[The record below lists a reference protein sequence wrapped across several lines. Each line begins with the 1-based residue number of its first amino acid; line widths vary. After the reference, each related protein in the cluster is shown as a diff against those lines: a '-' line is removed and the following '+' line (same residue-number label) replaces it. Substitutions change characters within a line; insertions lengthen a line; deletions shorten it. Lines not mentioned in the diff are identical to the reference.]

1 MRMPKTI
8 SLEIATNGII
18 LTVNNPSTNPAVG
31 MSTERLVFSD
41 EDGIEKIKELIAD
54 ERTT

>member
-1 MRMPKTI
+1 MPKTI

-18 LTVNNPSTNPAVG
+18 LTVNNHSTNPAVG

-41 EDGIEKIKELIAD
+41 EDGIAKIKELIEE
-54 ERTT
+54 ERS